1 VTRSRIAL
9 GGVVVAAVIV
19 ALSLA
24 VLYAAGPATSDL
36 GTGQTDKFTIG
47 TAIVVV
53 GYLSFPILVLL
64 GPALLLIAMMLLVG
78 AAIERRR
85 AGPAADD

>member
-1 VTRSRIAL
+1 MTRSKIVL
-9 GGVVVAAVIV
+9 GGVVLAAVIV
-19 ALSLA
+19 AVSLA
-24 VLYAAGPATSDL
+24 VLYPAGPAAPDP
-36 GTGQTDKFTIG
+36 GPGQRDNFTIG

-53 GYLSFPILVLL
+53 GYLWFPILVLL
-64 GPALLLIAMMLLVG
+64 GPALLLLALMLFVG